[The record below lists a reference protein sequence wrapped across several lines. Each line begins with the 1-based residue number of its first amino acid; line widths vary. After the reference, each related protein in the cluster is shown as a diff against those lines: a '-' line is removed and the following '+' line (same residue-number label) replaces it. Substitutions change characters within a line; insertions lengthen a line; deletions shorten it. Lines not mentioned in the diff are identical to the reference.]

1 MKSKISYAVAAILGG
16 TSVGAWGQEQASGTE
31 TTTSEGITEVIVTAQ
46 RRTENMQNVPISMQ
60 ALTSQ
65 TLQQLNIQTFDDF
78 LKYLPNVTSANNGP
92 GQNEVFMRGL
102 SAGSQ
107 ASQGSGSTGLWPNV
121 AIYLD
126 NQSGQLPNRN
136 LDIYAADLE
145 RIEVLAGPQGT
156 LFGSGAEAGVIR
168 YITNSPKLDRTE
180 ANVTASYGVTA
191 GGDPN
196 TAVQAVLNLPLI
208 EGKMA
213 VRGVIYTDSR
223 GGYIDNVPATFTRKN
238 TDVGIGFAYLPGTPI
253 PGTNPQAYQCPD
265 GLPNNGFCVP
275 PGSPAINNYLIA
287 RNNINPV
294 TYQGIRAELLYKFS
308 DDWNVLVTQSYQDMH
323 SQGVFYQQP
332 YASDGAPL
340 QPLQVTLFNTANNKD
355 KWESTAWTVNGKFG
369 DIRAVYTGGY
379 LVRDVDQTGDYTN
392 YARGVYADYYQC
404 YGPGSYTLGPP
415 LASKCFSPS
424 SAWKASEQNKHFQ
437 NELRFSTPDEWRLRG
452 ILGAFWED
460 NKLWDQ
466 TAWMYKN
473 LPPCTSSGTSGV
485 DPGNTGC
492 LSNVGTIPGTTV
504 VNAGVQNDRTSFY
517 QDQVREYKQLAFFAS
532 VDFDLIPKTLTVTAG
547 TRWFRFDNSMKGS
560 VLSSF
565 GCYQQGL
572 NGFIATGATNGCYI
586 ANSPNPYPSPAF
598 GSTYYSYNLD
608 HDNLSNTETGTR
620 SRANLTWHATR
631 DVMFYYTYSQGFR
644 PGGFNQ
650 NGGAPHAYISLTP
663 GTGAPP
669 NAAQYL
675 IPSSYTSDNLTN
687 NEIGWKTEFLDH
699 RLLWNGAVYKENWN
713 NVQIEFFNP
722 GVVGNLFY
730 DTNGQNFQIKG
741 VETQLV
747 AQVMDGLTLQGAAA
761 WNSSEQ
767 TNSPSLLVNNPSAPG
782 YGKPITNACN
792 LFLGGCAA
800 VQNPFGT
807 IGSPSANAPPLQF
820 SLHARYEWHLA
831 GYVPFIQ
838 AGAFH
843 TDHSFTQAGA
853 NPTYHLGGTVTTSR
867 GRFENPAYT
876 TYDAAV
882 GVSKDAWRFTLS
894 CENLSNSNASTFIS
908 SQQFITAQTPLR
920 PRVITGTF
928 GYSF

>member
-16 TSVGAWGQEQASGTE
+16 TSVAATAQEQATSTE
-31 TTTSEGITEVIVTAQ
+31 TTASEGIAEVIVTAQ
-46 RRTENMQNVPISMQ
+46 RRSENMQNVPISMQ
-60 ALTSQ
+60 ALTGQ

-78 LKYLPNVTSANNGP
+78 LKYLPNVTSASNGP

-136 LDIYAADLE
+136 LDIYAADME

-156 LFGSGAEAGVIR
+156 LFGAGAQAGVIR
-168 YITNSPKLDRTE
+168 YITNAPKLDRTE
-180 ANVTASYGVTA
+180 GNVTASYGVTA
-191 GGDPN
+191 HGDPN
-196 TAVQAVLNLPLI
+196 TAVQAMLNVPLI
-208 EGKMA
+208 EGKLA
-213 VRGVIYTDSR
+213 VRGVIYNDRR

-238 TDVGIGFAYLPGTPI
+238 TDIGISFAGYPANAQG
-253 PGTNPQAYQCPD
+253 QCPD
-265 GLPNNGFCVP
+265 GLPNNGYCVP
-275 PGSPAINNYLIA
+275 PGSPVLNNNLIA
-287 RNNINPV
+287 ANNINPV

-308 DDWNVLVTQSYQDMH
+308 DDWDLLISQSYQDMH

-332 YASDGAPL
+332 FASDGAPL
-340 QPLQVTLFNTANNKD
+340 QPLQVTLFNTSYNKD
-355 KWESTAWTVNGKFG
+355 KFESTAWTVNGKFG
-369 DIRAVYTGGY
+369 DIKAVYTGGY
-379 LVRDVDQTGDYTN
+379 LVRNVDQTGDYTN

-404 YGPGSYTLGPP
+404 YGPTSYNPGPP
-415 LASKCFSPS
+415 LSSTCYSPS
-424 SAWKASEQNKHFQ
+424 SLWHSVEQNKHFQ

-452 ILGAFWED
+452 IVGAFWED

-466 TAWMYKN
+466 TAWMYKQ
-473 LPPCTSSGTSGV
+473 LPPCTTNDSPGTG
-485 DPGNTGC
+485 GNRGC

-504 VNAGVQNDRTSFY
+504 QNPGVQGDHVSFY
-517 QDQVREYKQLAFFAS
+517 QDQVREVKQLAFFAS

-547 TRWFRFDNSMKGS
+547 ARYFRFDNSMKGS

-565 GCYQQGL
+565 GCFQGGL
-572 NGFIATGATNGCYI
+572 NGGLIPGATDGCYI
-586 ANSPNPYPSPAF
+586 ANYPNPYPAPSF
-598 GSTYYSYNLD
+598 GALYYSFNLD
-608 HDNLSNTETGTR
+608 HDNLSDTETGTR
-620 SRANLTWHATR
+620 SRANLTWHVTP
-631 DVMFYYTYSQGFR
+631 DVMLYYTFSQGFR

-650 NGGAPHAYISLTP
+650 NGGSPHAYTQLP
-663 GTGAPP
+663 PP
-669 NAAQYL
+669 NPGPGSPNVAQYL
-675 IPSSYTSDNLTN
+675 IPRSFTSDDLTN
-687 NEIGWKTEFLDH
+687 NEIGWKTQFFNH
-699 RLLWNGAVYKENWN
+699 RLLWNGAIYKENWN

-730 DTNGQNFQIKG
+730 NTNGQNFEIKG

-747 AQVMDGLTLQGAAA
+747 AQITDGFTLQGAAA

-767 TNSPSLLVNNPSAPG
+767 TNSPYLLVNNPAAPG

-792 LFLGGCAA
+792 LFLLACQP
-800 VQNPFGT
+800 VSNPFGT
-807 IGSPSANAPPLQF
+807 VGSPSANAPPVQF
-820 SLHARYEWHLA
+820 NVHARYEWHIA

-843 TDHSFTQAGA
+843 TAHSFTQAGA
-853 NPTYHLGGTVTTSR
+853 NPTYHLGGTVSTSR

-876 TYDAAV
+876 TYDAAL
-882 GVSKDAWRFTLS
+882 GVSKDAWRFALT
-894 CENLSNSNASTFIS
+894 CENLSDSNASTFVS

-928 GYSF
+928 SYQF